1 MIEKKWLNQ
10 LETLQA
16 LAQSHD
22 EEAYPTCGPFAPS
35 EDLALPEA
43 YGDVLAVVNGLEW
56 DGHILYGHVADRD
69 FATDKEGYD
78 LLLMNAIWHD
88 VNPTDFL
95 YLGDSDMSWW
105 GYDRQSQSYQEL
117 DKPSGELVTSF
128 SSRDDF
134 LVGFFASALGEAS
147 DDEA

>member
-1 MIEKKWLNQ
+1 MA
-10 LETLQA
+10 TLQD
-16 LAQSHD
+16 LAPSYH
-22 EEAYPTCGPFAPS
+22 EEVYPTCGPFESS
-35 EDLALPEA
+35 EDLVLPEA
-43 YGDVLAVVNGLEW
+43 YGAILAVVNGLEW
-56 DGHILYGHVADRD
+56 DGHVADRD

-105 GYDRQSQSYQEL
+105 VYDRQSQSYQEL

-128 SSRDDF
+128 SSLDDF